1 MSEAFDRGRN
11 TEREVAALI
20 RKKLK
25 VHVQR
30 DKQSGAGVNRS
41 DIHDYYQEIPLA
53 IECKDQETLKI
64 KEWMRQ
70 TIDAASFNQTPT
82 LVFRMETELMA
93 VIPFSNLLD
102 FLLEITELRA
112 ENDDLRQPIVHIGID
127 KAKLGRDKTVTHLV
141 EVGKAVTKQ
150 IERGAKTCR
159 NGHLSDD
166 YGYCN
171 IIDCK
176 FSRGYKSKKV
186 KGKS

>member
-1 MSEAFDRGRN
+1 MSEAFDRGRDA
-11 TEREVAALI
+11 EREVAALI

-30 DKQSGAGVNRS
+30 DKQSGAGTNKS
-41 DIHDYYQEIPLA
+41 DIRDYYQEIPLS
-53 IECKDQETLKI
+53 IEVKDQETLKV

-82 LVFRMETELMA
+82 LVFRMDTELMA
-93 VIPFSNLLD
+93 VVPFSNLLD
-102 FLLEITELRA
+102 FLLEIAELRA
-112 ENDDLRQPIVHIGID
+112 ENDDLRKPYVHIGTD
-127 KAKLGRDKTVTHLV
+127 KAKPASDKTVKHLV

-150 IERGAKTCR
+150 LERGAKTCR
-159 NGHLSDD
+159 NGHISDD

-176 FSRGYKSKKV
+176 FSRGYRTRKV
-186 KGKS
+186 RK